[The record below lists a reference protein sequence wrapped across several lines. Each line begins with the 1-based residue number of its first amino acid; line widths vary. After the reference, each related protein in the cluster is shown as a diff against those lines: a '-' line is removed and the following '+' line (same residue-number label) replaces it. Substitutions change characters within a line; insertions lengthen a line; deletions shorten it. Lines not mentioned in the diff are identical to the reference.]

1 MATSADQ
8 LILTNGEGKKI
19 DPVIT
24 HCIFDLDGLLLNT
37 EQIHYETTSEMFA
50 KCFGKTYTLQQWS
63 HAVGIH
69 QNESV
74 ASLINETGINVTVDE
89 FQKERYE
96 INVKKYPFAK
106 LMPGVMRLVK
116 HLKKHRIPMAIA
128 SNSFR
133 RSVIVKTSVN
143 IELFNM
149 FDNVTCADDVKNLKP
164 APDLFLAARE
174 AIGKPPTNQC
184 LVFED
189 SIPGVKA
196 AKNANMNVIW
206 VPDPMVAEL
215 YPDINGADEIIFSL
229 NDFDP
234 TKYGLPPFVEESSSA

>member
-1 MATSADQ
+1 MATSAEQ

-24 HCIFDLDGLLLNT
+24 HCIFDLDA
-37 EQIHYETTSEMFA
+37 EMFA
-50 KCFGKTYTLQQWS
+50 KFFGKTYTLQQWS
-63 HAVGIH
+63 HA
-69 QNESV
+69 SV

-174 AIGKPPTNQC
+174 AIGNPPTNQC

-234 TKYGLPPFVEESSSA
+234 TKYGLPPFDEESSSA